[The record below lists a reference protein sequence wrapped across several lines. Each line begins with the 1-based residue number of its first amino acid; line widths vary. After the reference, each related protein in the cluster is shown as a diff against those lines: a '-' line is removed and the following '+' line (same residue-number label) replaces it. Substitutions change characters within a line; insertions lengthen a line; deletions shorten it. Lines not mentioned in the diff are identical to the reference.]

1 MPGERSP
8 LEAVHLADQHYRR
21 SFGRSP
27 DKEMRDFIKNAVSN
41 GLTAAELLT
50 CMTAAVVALGFC
62 AYECDYRKVF
72 VVEARKI
79 WKMKNGKEKASP

>member
-1 MPGERSP
+1 MEERTE
-8 LEAVHLADQHYRR
+8 LETVHIVDSHYRR

-50 CMTAAVVALGFC
+50 CMVAAVVAFGFRTS
-62 AYECDYRKVF
+62 ESDYRVF
-72 VVEARKI
+72 FMSEARKV
-79 WKMKNGKEKASP
+79 WKMKRKASP

>member
-27 DKEMRDFIKNAVSN
+27 DKEMRDFIKTPSAN

-50 CMTAAVVALGFC
+50 CMTAAVVALGF
-62 AYECDYRKVF
+62 
-72 VVEARKI
+72 ARMSATI
-79 WKMKNGKEKASP
+79 ARFSWLRHGRFGR

>member
-1 MPGERSP
+1 MEERTE
-8 LEAVHLADQHYRR
+8 LETVHLVDSHYRR

-50 CMTAAVVALGFC
+50 CMVAVRL
-62 AYECDYRKVF
+62 AYVFNASEAVYRKAF
-72 VVEARKI
+72 MAGTRNL
-79 WKMKNGKEKASP
+79 WRAKNGKEIASP

>member
-1 MPGERSP
+1 MEERTE
-8 LEAVHLADQHYRR
+8 LETVHLVDSHYRR
-21 SFGRSP
+21 NFGRSP

-50 CMTAAVVALGFC
+50 CMTAAVVAFGFG
-62 AYECDYRKVF
+62 AYERDYRKVF
-72 VVEARKI
+72 VAEARKI